1 MASDGKSVAVMA
13 MPPPPPA
20 APPNFEKYRD
30 ADTHKAD
37 NAATETEAAGGVEGG
52 VDADSRHNSADP
64 KVSAAVMN
72 EAADLN

>member
-13 MPPPPPA
+13 MPPPA

-52 VDADSRHNSADP
+52 VDADSRDDSADP